1 MSLSWNIANN
11 WGDFR
16 ECCGVSHRFVIA
28 NRADCYHLDS
38 VAIAIKKMW
47 RVDVSFGMKRRRKE
61 IWTWPGKIQSWN
73 RKRNGKE
80 MEKKEKKRK
89 ERNVSSISSSFK
101 WANLRRWLTLCRSK
115 FILRRVEISRSRL
128 KISLIDA
135 IKSDY
140 RLIIHSVN
148 WISSESVGS
157 LLTWANSM
165 SWLIQ

>member
-73 RKRNGKE
+73 RNRNGKE
-80 MEKKEKKRK
+80 
-89 ERNVSSISSSFK
+89 
-101 WANLRRWLTLCRSK
+101 
-115 FILRRVEISRSRL
+115 ISREKCVVDIVVFQMSQSPSL
-128 KISLIDA
+128 VNVVSNAMQVKVHLASCWNQSIKIENFLNWCYQVWLSVDYSL
-135 IKSDY
+135 S
-140 RLIIHSVN
+140 
-148 WISSESVGS
+148 
-157 LLTWANSM
+157 
-165 SWLIQ
+165 

>member
-28 NRADCYHLDS
+28 NRADCYHLDW
-38 VAIAIKKMW
+38 VAIAIKKCGELTFLSGW
-47 RVDVSFGMKRRRKE
+47 RGGGKRFGRGQEKFNHE
-61 IWTWPGKIQSWN
+61 IE
-73 RKRNGKE
+73 KE
-80 MEKKEKKRK
+80 MEKKSV

-101 WANLRRWLTLCRSK
+101 WANLRRWLTSYQTLCRSK
-115 FILRRVEISRSRL
+115 FILRRVEISRSTL